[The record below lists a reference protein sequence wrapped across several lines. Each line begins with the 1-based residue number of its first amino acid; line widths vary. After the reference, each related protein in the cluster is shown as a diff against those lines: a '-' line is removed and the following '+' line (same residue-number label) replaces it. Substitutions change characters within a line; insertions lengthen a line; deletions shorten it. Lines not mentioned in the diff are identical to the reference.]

1 MKSIY
6 KYPIHRAHREE
17 IILPLEQIL
26 TVQLQNHIPCLWAM
40 IDDDKPKKKIAVWI
54 IGTGWDLSPLKDKN
68 LIYISTVQDESG
80 FVWYFFYEIIEE

>member
-54 IGTGWDLSPLKDKN
+54 I
-68 LIYISTVQDESG
+68 
-80 FVWYFFYEIIEE
+80 